1 MMHVEI
7 EGLLALQGHDQGITA
22 IETELARIP
31 TEETS
36 LDQKLAAQ
44 SARFEQ
50 LKNSTRQLD
59 TERKKLDLEGQSK
72 QALIPKYK
80 TQQRQ
85 TRKKEKIAALNHEN
99 PRAEGNITAINEK
112 EHELIILPE

>member
-50 LKNSTRQLD
+50 LKNSTRQLE
-59 TERKKLDLEGQSK
+59 TERKKLDLEVQSK
-72 QALIPKYK
+72 QALIAKYK
-80 TQQRQ
+80 TQQMQ
-85 TRKKEKIAALNHEN
+85 TRKNEEFAAPNHEIEQ
-99 PRAEGNITAINEK
+99 AKGEITT
-112 EHELIILPE
+112 L